1 MDHII
6 VAYELGGS
14 CQLCN
19 VTHKVRLCVTTD
31 SKPSERQ
38 WDTDVDCKSR
48 CQRLSCLTMA
58 EWLSWSVWKQRAALK
73 HSEDQRVTY
82 VALFILCKC
91 IEVIVTAMC
100 PKKYIYPS
108 FYLSIRLSV
117 CLSTFG
123 AFWVLTL
130 LNKTF
135 ICTVS
140 YTYINSITNVENTK
154 TMFFVLM
161 QFISVQSC

>member
-1 MDHII
+1 MT
-6 VAYELGGS
+6 LR
-14 CQLCN
+14 
-19 VTHKVRLCVTTD
+19 K
-31 SKPSERQ
+31 
-38 WDTDVDCKSR
+38 
-48 CQRLSCLTMA
+48 CLK
-58 EWLSWSVWKQRAALK
+58 ERAALK

-108 FYLSIRLSV
+108 FYLSIYPSI
-117 CLSTFG
+117 CLSID
-123 AFWVLTL
+123 FWGILSL
-130 LNKTF
+130 DIIECKTF

>member
-1 MDHII
+1 MT
-6 VAYELGGS
+6 LR
-14 CQLCN
+14 
-19 VTHKVRLCVTTD
+19 K
-31 SKPSERQ
+31 
-38 WDTDVDCKSR
+38 
-48 CQRLSCLTMA
+48 CLK
-58 EWLSWSVWKQRAALK
+58 ERAALK

-91 IEVIVTAMC
+91 TEVIVTAMC

-108 FYLSIRLSV
+108 IHFSIYLSSI
-117 CLSTFG
+117 CLSID
-123 AFWVLTL
+123 FWGILSL
-130 LNKTF
+130 DIIECKTF